1 MATNFIG
8 DQATEALRQAVTPS
22 DADVLAAKAEV
33 RYRVDEAPVTVRELI
48 MEVVEAL
55 GVPRAT
61 DRETYDVHPNV
72 DPDQAIDPEH
82 PAIKRQRL
90 AQAVRLAVADLA
102 ADGLIVPG
110 TAGDQISVPMN
121 RAGTTGSIRVPAHT
135 PELTDAYRVKPSL
148 TGFLDAPTLTT
159 EEFAAGL
166 GTLLTPRAME
176 CLAEALTAFRRGLYL
191 SAVNLL
197 GAVSEAAWYR
207 LAELLEPTESE
218 LTEAL
223 AKNRTGEIQRVVAK
237 VFVEH
242 RGRARSMTNELV
254 SHASYLRDLRNYGV
268 HPQADQDVGQSHA
281 FTETGCLVLVI
292 ESHRYLARLREAAEL
307 VGLDLTRPSV

>member
-1 MATNFIG
+1 VAPNFIG
-8 DQATEALRQAVTPS
+8 DQTTEAFRQAVTPS

-33 RYRVDEAPVTVRELI
+33 RSRMQAAPVTVRELI
-48 MEVVEAL
+48 VEVVEAL
-55 GVPRAT
+55 GIPHT
-61 DRETYDVHPNV
+61 NNLETYDVLPNV
-72 DPDQAIDPEH
+72 DPVEAIDPEH

-102 ADGLIVPG
+102 AEGLIVPG
-110 TAGDQISVPMN
+110 KVRDQISVRVH
-121 RAGTTGSIRVPAHT
+121 RAGTTGSISVPAHT
-135 PELTDAYRVKPSL
+135 PELVHAYRAKPSL
-148 TGFLDAPTLTT
+148 RSLLSAPTLTT

-166 GTLLTPRAME
+166 GTLLTPRALE
-176 CLAEALTAFRRGLYL
+176 CLAEALAAFRRGLYL

-207 LAELLEPTESE
+207 LAELLEPTVPE

-223 AKNRTGEIQRVVAK
+223 ANNRTGEIQRLVAK
-237 VFVEH
+237 VFVDH

-268 HPQADQDVGQSHA
+268 HPYADEDPGQSHA
-281 FTETGCLVLVI
+281 FTETGCLLLVI
-292 ESHRYLARLREAAEL
+292 ESHRYLARLREAGEL
-307 VGLDLTRPSV
+307 AGLDLSSPSN